1 MATDAGTLATSGLEL
16 LRVITVPLPPAG
28 AVSPTVQ
35 FERRGGSIISGLH
48 ENTFKLGNTE
58 TLPPD
63 AESFWML
70 PEASKADAPEITMS
84 DLAFEW
90 SAERISL
97 TVATMPSAIP
107 VVSPPQA
114 VHVFNPAAPLH
125 EIDLP
130 ETEAADPGATEIEEI
145 SALE

>member
-1 MATDAGTLATSGLEL
+1 
-16 LRVITVPLPPAG
+16 VITVPLPPAG

-35 FERRGGSIISGLH
+35 LELRGGSIISGLH

-58 TLPPD
+58 MLPPD

-70 PEASKADAPEITMS
+70 PEASKADAPEITIS
-84 DLAFEW
+84 DLAFGW
-90 SAERISL
+90 SEERISL
-97 TVATMPSAIP
+97 TAATMPSAIP
-107 VVSPPQA
+107 VMSPPHA
-114 VHVFNPAAPLH
+114 VHVLNPGAPLH

-130 ETEAADPGATEIEEI
+130 EAEADGPGATEIEDM